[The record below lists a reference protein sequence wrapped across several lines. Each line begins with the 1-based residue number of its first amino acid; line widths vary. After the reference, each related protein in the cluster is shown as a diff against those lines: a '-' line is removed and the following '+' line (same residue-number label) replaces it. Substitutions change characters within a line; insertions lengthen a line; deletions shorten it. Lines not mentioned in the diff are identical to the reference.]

1 MLTCFLTAST
11 AKEPGNFI
19 MLTWSKIEALF
30 IKEEEKNGHGI
41 ELVV

>member
-1 MLTCFLTAST
+1 MLTCFLTTST
-11 AKEPGNFI
+11 AKQPGNFI

-30 IKEEEKNGHGI
+30 IKEEGKNGHGV